1 MKPNSSLAPA
11 VIPPEYLPLKL
22 RLMKR
27 HKDDFA
33 ALRKQNVRLRLLEIF
48 IFIGVWISAA
58 TLTLAAPAFASG
70 FAQIILQL
78 IGIFFS
84 GIALLVFF
92 LEVHEGMHSILF
104 KNKLLNDCISWLFCL
119 PLLLSYTGS
128 TILHLRHHRYLGAQ
142 EDPDEY
148 RFYAKTRLG
157 LWLLHYGRLFIAP
170 TIYIFL
176 IPVLGYRYGTSKQR
190 LHILAECGCMLCVYT
205 LIFTTIPFS
214 SLLLAWILPSIFT
227 GFLIGLWGL
236 AQHAM
241 TDASDPLLASR
252 SVHANPVVSFCF
264 INQNYHLEHHLF
276 PEIPSYHLKRAFQIT
291 WKQLPYALVAG
302 SYTGFMLEFIR
313 SSFRLEDRPIGYTD
327 LLGW

>member
-1 MKPNSSLAPA
+1 MNTNQPLAPA
-11 VIPPEYLPLKL
+11 TLPPEYLPLKL
-22 RLMKR
+22 RLMEA

-33 ALRKQNVRLRLLEIF
+33 ALRKQDARLRLLEIF
-48 IFIGVWISAA
+48 IFLGLWIAAA

-70 FAQIILQL
+70 LVQIILQG

-84 GIALLVFF
+84 GVALLTFF
-92 LEVHEGMHSILF
+92 MQVHEGMHSILF
-104 KNKLLNDCISWLFCL
+104 KNKLLNDWVSWLFCL
-119 PLLLSYTGS
+119 PFFLSYTAS
-128 TILHLRHHRYLGAQ
+128 TVLHLRHHRYLGAQ
-142 EDPDEY
+142 QDPDEY

-157 LWLLHYGRLFIAP
+157 LWLLYYGRLFVAP
-170 TIYIFL
+170 TIYIIL
-176 IPVLGYRYGTSKQR
+176 IPVLGYRCGTTKQR
-190 LHILAECGCMLCVYT
+190 IRILAELGSMLSVYM
-205 LIFTTIPFS
+205 LVFRAIPFPA
-214 SLLLAWILPSIFT
+214 LLLAWLLPSIFT

-291 WKQLPYALVAG
+291 WKQLPYALVAR
-302 SYTGFMLEFIR
+302 SYSGFMLDFML
-313 SSFRLEDRPIGYTD
+313 SSFKLEDRSIGYTE